1 MDTLAIVVVSYNV
14 RDLLQRCLQSI
25 RASAAHAAD
34 RLAVTTVVVDNASQ
48 DGSAEL
54 VATEFPEV
62 ALIALESN
70 FGFTGANN
78 LAFRRLGFP
87 VCAARAG
94 QEAPAAL
101 AGGILDAPP
110 DYVLLLNPDAEPQ
123 GAALGELVD
132 AMRARP
138 DAGACGARLQYGDGG
153 FQHGAFRFPGLA
165 QAALDLF
172 PLEGVRGAHR
182 LRDGTVNGRYPQAL
196 WDGAEPFPVDF
207 VLGAALL
214 LRGAAIRQIGGLD
227 EGYWMYC
234 EEMDWCR
241 RARSGGWRAYAVPA
255 ARVVHHEGQSSR
267 QRRWRSFE
275 QLWRS
280 RFRYFSIYQAD
291 YPPGFPAALRGL
303 VRVGIARQRK
313 VLSSSF
319 ARGEVDGVELADAL
333 AAFAAV
339 ENM

>member
-1 MDTLAIVVVSYNV
+1 MDVLAIVVVSYNV
-14 RDLLQRCLQSI
+14 RDLLRRCLQSI
-25 RASAAHAAD
+25 RAAGALAAD
-34 RLAVTTVVVDNASQ
+34 RLVVTTVVVENASR

-54 VATEFPEV
+54 VAAEFPD
-62 ALIALESN
+62 ATLIALDCN
-70 FGFTGANN
+70 LGFTGANN
-78 LAFRRLGFP
+78 LAIRRLGFP

-94 QEAPAAL
+94 EEAPGAL
-101 AGGILDAPP
+101 AGNLLNAPP
-110 DYVLLLNPDAEPQ
+110 DYVLLLNPDAELQ
-123 GAALGELVD
+123 GAALDELVD
-132 AMRARP
+132 AMRAHP
-138 DAGACGARLQYGDGG
+138 DAGACGARLQYGDGS

-165 QAALDLF
+165 QAALDFF

-182 LRDGTVNGRYPQAL
+182 LRNGAVNGRYPQAL
-196 WDGAEPFPVDF
+196 WDGAAPFAVDF

-214 LRGAAIRQIGGLD
+214 MRGAAIGQIGGLD

-280 RFRYFSIYQAD
+280 RFRYFSMYQAD
-291 YPPGFPAALRGL
+291 YPPGFLAALRGL
-303 VRVGIARQRK
+303 VRVGIARRRAA
-313 VLSSSF
+313 LSNAF
-319 ARGEVDGVELADAL
+319 AHGEIDGVEAAEAL

-339 ENM
+339 EDM